1 MADVISLLRQAESN
15 AVHIVSGGDGLS
27 IRMGDFVT
35 AGALLVEGA
44 QNLCHAQLLL
54 ENIVRKTIDLDASY
68 NLAGNRREA

>member
-1 MADVISLLRQAESN
+1 
-15 AVHIVSGGDGLS
+15 
-27 IRMGDFVT
+27 MGDFVT